1 MQFTS
6 ESVEALVEQFTK
18 LPTIGRKT
26 AQRLVNFVLKMPR
39 EEVEE
44 IAQALLAVKDQ
55 VQRCTTCYVVADRD
69 PCPICASSK
78 RDRSTICV
86 VEESSDLLAI
96 ERTGEY
102 RGLYHVL
109 GGVISPLDGVGP
121 DDLRIRELARRVDPS
136 FSQTEAAS
144 TGAPSTGAPSEGA
157 PSTNGHVEPGEPDAE
172 QESVDAQEP
181 DATRT
186 DSPTTDSPTTDSP
199 TTDSPTTD
207 SPATDSPATGSPAT
221 GSPAEAEATGDEPPV
236 REVILAVNPNV
247 EGDTTAYY
255 ISQLLEPMG
264 VPVTRIARGLPIG
277 GDLEYADEAT
287 LSRAMEGRGSV

>member
-26 AQRLVNFVLKMPR
+26 AQRLANYVLKMPR

-44 IAQALLAVKDQ
+44 IANALIAVKDK
-55 VQRCTTCYVVADRD
+55 VQRCTTCYVVADKD
-69 PCPICASSK
+69 PCPICSSSK
-78 RDRSTICV
+78 RDTSTICV

-121 DDLRIRELARRVDPS
+121 DDLRIRELAARIDPDFES
-136 FSQTEAAS
+136 AS
-144 TGAPSTGAPSEGA
+144 AGAPSKGNAKSRDAKPGSGEGSEEAATSNGQAGA
-157 PSTNGHVEPGEPDAE
+157 DA
-172 QESVDAQEP
+172 A
-181 DATRT
+181 A
-186 DSPTTDSPTTDSP
+186 
-199 TTDSPTTD
+199 
-207 SPATDSPATGSPAT
+207 
-221 GSPAEAEATGDEPPV
+221 ATGDAVPAQGEVEQREEGEADTPV
-236 REVILAVNPNV
+236 QEVILAVNPNV

-255 ISQLLEPMG
+255 ISQLLAPFD
-264 VPVTRIARGLPIG
+264 VTVTRIARGLPIG

-287 LSRAMEGRGSV
+287 LSRALEGRGGV

>member
-44 IAQALLAVKDQ
+44 IANALIAVKEQ
-55 VQRCTTCYVVADRD
+55 VMRCSTCYVVADRD
-69 PCPICASSK
+69 PCPICASEK

-136 FSQTEAAS
+136 FAKSEAAKPE
-144 TGAPSTGAPSEGA
+144 APSPDPADASDPTAGDGAM
-157 PSTNGHVEPGEPDAE
+157 
-172 QESVDAQEP
+172 
-181 DATRT
+181 
-186 DSPTTDSPTTDSP
+186 
-199 TTDSPTTD
+199 
-207 SPATDSPATGSPAT
+207 
-221 GSPAEAEATGDEPPV
+221 PAENVSGVDTAGSEEASADGEEDEIK
-236 REVILAVNPNV
+236 EIILAVNPNV

-287 LSRAMEGRGSV
+287 LSRALEGRGSV